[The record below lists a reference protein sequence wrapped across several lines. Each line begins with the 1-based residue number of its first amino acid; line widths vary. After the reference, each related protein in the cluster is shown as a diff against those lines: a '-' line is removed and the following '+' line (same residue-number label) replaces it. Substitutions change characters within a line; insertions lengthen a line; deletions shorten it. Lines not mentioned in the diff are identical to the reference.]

1 MDVRSLSVVRAI
13 VAEGSYQKAA
23 QRLHCSQSTV
33 SFQVRQLENE
43 LSVRLFERIGRRMV
57 LSRAGGELLPHME
70 SILLSMQQMLQYG
83 SGWSELVGELRI
95 AVAESLLSYRVHHI
109 LGAFVREAPRV
120 RLELHSL
127 NCHDIRDGL
136 LSGDYDMG
144 VYYDVGGHPHTLEL
158 TALGTAEGII
168 VASPDLAPELADF
181 TTPHQ
186 EKDVSFIINE
196 PRSIYRER
204 MEAYLRSRNILLR
217 NTIELWSIEAI
228 KKTVAGNLGVSFLPR
243 FAVEREL
250 AEGSLI
256 EIPSAMTDNIVDII
270 CVHHRNREPGPAMQL
285 FMNLLIRSLPRNS

>member
-270 CVHHRNREPGPAMQL
+270 CVHHRNREPGPTMQL
-285 FMNLLIRSLPRNS
+285 FMNLLTRSLPRNS